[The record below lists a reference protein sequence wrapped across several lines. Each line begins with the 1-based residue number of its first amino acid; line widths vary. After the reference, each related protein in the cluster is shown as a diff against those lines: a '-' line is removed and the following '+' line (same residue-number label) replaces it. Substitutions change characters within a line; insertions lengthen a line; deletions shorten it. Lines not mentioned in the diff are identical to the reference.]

1 MMNNRLELYKKQQY
15 TGPFAEELELIQG
28 RYIREQTRLAIEHFP
43 KYFYDVMSSSTGKYH
58 AEGETLYL
66 HTRRDAILGADIVNL
81 KMLELS
87 PVEKDLVIAAL
98 ILHDCCK
105 YGMNDTPSEYVLHQH
120 PILAS
125 QFVWSVCEPEFAEK
139 VAPLVAAHSGQW
151 TSSKYSQIELPEPKT
166 KLEKIVHLVDYIA
179 SRRYV
184 EIKIE
189 EK

>member
-1 MMNNRLELYKKQQY
+1 MKVSEMNLYKKQQY

-58 AEGETLYL
+58 AKGETLYL

-98 ILHDCCK
+98 IIHDCCK

-139 VAPLVAAHSGQW
+139 IAPLVAAHSGQW